1 MGRAVEHGGWEAS
14 CNADERAWLGEG
26 ARVIGSIRNPWL
38 RRAALVVAF
47 PIAFVLDILIA
58 VVASVRETCSDAA
71 DCWRG
76 PTR

>member
-1 MGRAVEHGGWEAS
+1 MIAEIK
-14 CNADERAWLGEG
+14 NA
-26 ARVIGSIRNPWL
+26 WL

-71 DCWRG
+71 ECWRG
-76 PTR
+76 PSA